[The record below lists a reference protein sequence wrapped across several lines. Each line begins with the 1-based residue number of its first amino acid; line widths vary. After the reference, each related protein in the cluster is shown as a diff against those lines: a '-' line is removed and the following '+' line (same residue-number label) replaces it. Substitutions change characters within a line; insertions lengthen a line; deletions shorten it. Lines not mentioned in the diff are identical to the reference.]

1 MTKLNVLLGA
11 AAAAATMTGV
21 AHAETTFTGNVALTT
36 DYAFRGISQTNEDP
50 AIQGGFDVTSGT
62 LYAGTWASNIDFG
75 AAADAQLELDVYGG
89 WKPVVGPVTLDLGVI
104 GYLYPGAKDHGP
116 SKGQPDELD
125 YWELKAGASFAPVE
139 GGSLGAVAFYSPEFT
154 AKGGDGLYLEAN
166 GGYTFSPT
174 FSVSG
179 AVGHQQVDKAGYFVD
194 GTSTTDN
201 YTTWNLG
208 GTLNCKG
215 FGFDLRYVDTN
226 LDTPITDSRVIFSI
240 KRAL

>member
-1 MTKLNVLLGA
+1 MTKLNMLLGVA
-11 AAAAATMTGV
+11 AVAVTVTGA
-21 AHAETTFTGNVALTT
+21 AHAETTFTGNIALTT

-50 AIQGGFDVTSGT
+50 AVQGGFDATRGT

-75 AAADAQLELDVYGG
+75 AAADSQLELDVYAG

-104 GYLYPGAKDHGP
+104 GYLYPGAHDHGP

-125 YWELKAGASFAPVE
+125 YWELKAGGTIAPVE
-139 GGSLGAVAFYSPEFT
+139 NASLGAVVFYSPEFT
-154 AKGGDGLYLEAN
+154 AKGGSGVYAEAN
-166 GGYTFSPT
+166 GGYTFNPM
-174 FSVSG
+174 FAVSG
-179 AVGHQQVDKAGYFVD
+179 AVGHQTVDKTGYFAD

-208 GTLNCKG
+208 GTLTYEG

-226 LDTPITDSRVIFSI
+226 LDTPVTDSRVIFTI
-240 KRAL
+240 KRTL